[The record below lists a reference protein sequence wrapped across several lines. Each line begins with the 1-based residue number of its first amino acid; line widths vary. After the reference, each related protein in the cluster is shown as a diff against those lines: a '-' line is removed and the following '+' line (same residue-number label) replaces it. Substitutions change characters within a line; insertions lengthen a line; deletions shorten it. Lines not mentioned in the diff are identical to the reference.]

1 MNSQEAINYNHIAA
15 AIDNIK
21 LNFKEQPT
29 LDQVAAKVNLSL
41 FHFQRLFTEWAGTS
55 PKKFLQYISL
65 AYAKQLLMESQTT
78 LFETAYATGLYGTS
92 RLHDLIVKI
101 EGMTPKAAAYSK
113 L

>member
-1 MNSQEAINYNHIAA
+1 
-15 AIDNIK
+15 
-21 LNFKEQPT
+21 
-29 LDQVAAKVNLSL
+29 
-41 FHFQRLFTEWAGTS
+41 
-55 PKKFLQYISL
+55 
-65 AYAKQLLMESQTT
+65 MESQTT